1 MSNDEL
7 IKTLYHALPGSWMTN
22 LVMQGF
28 NYAHHSLATFLEICE
43 RFESLESAKDK
54 HTEFKSSRKRKKIT
68 FSDDNS
74 SSSRKYCLIHGL
86 CTHDSN
92 DCTDLK

>member
-7 IKTLYHALPGSWMTN
+7 IKTLYHALPGSWMIN

-43 RFESLESAKDK
+43 RFESFESAKDK
-54 HTEFKSSRKRKKIT
+54 HTVRNSKAVGNVRKLLSQMMIAVAHVST
-68 FSDDNS
+68 V
-74 SSSRKYCLIHGL
+74 
-86 CTHDSN
+86 
-92 DCTDLK
+92 